1 MLSESFSEYMDRINE
16 QRNYGT
22 FVGIK
27 WNPEDVENLLDLY
40 RDEVENLN
48 TTEIHT
54 TLVHSAVNIDDQ
66 FEFADDAK
74 GQIATATGLE
84 RLGPNGECLVVLLK
98 CKWLQDRHRFI
109 HDTTNAEYTW
119 DDYIPHITL
128 SYDFDPDI
136 QLSDLYDPEGLK
148 IRIKKEYVEKL
159 D

>member
-1 MLSESFSEYMDRINE
+1 MQSFVEYMEELIE
-16 QRNYGT
+16 ARNYGT

-27 WNPEDVENLLDLY
+27 WNPEDIEKLLDQY
-40 RDEVENLN
+40 RDTIDNLN

-54 TLVHSAVNIDDQ
+54 TLVHSTINIDDQ

-74 GQIATATGLE
+74 GQIATVTGLK
-84 RLGPNGECLVVLLK
+84 RLGKNDECLVVTLK
-98 CKWLQDRHRFI
+98 CKWLQDRHKTL
-109 HDTTNAEYTW
+109 HSTTNAEFTW
-119 DDYIPHITL
+119 PEYIPHITL

-136 QLSDLYDPEGLK
+136 KLSDLYNPSGMK